1 MLLLQVSRGLFEL
14 ALGMQAQTKLG
25 GVGVLLLLAVGVGIR
40 ARRAGLA
47 VGAAMVFTL
56 LMIQA

>member
-1 MLLLQVSRGLFEL
+1 MLLLQVFRGLFEL
-14 ALGMQAQTKLG
+14 VLGMQAQTKLG

-40 ARRAGLA
+40 ARRVGLA

>member
-1 MLLLQVSRGLFEL
+1 MLLLQVTRGLLEL
-14 ALGMQAQTKLG
+14 VLGIQAQTKLG
-25 GVGVLLLLAVGVGIR
+25 VVGVLLLLAMGVGMR

-47 VGAAMVFTL
+47 VGAAVLFAW

>member
-14 ALGMQAQTKLG
+14 ALGMHAQTKLG

-40 ARRAGLA
+40 ARRVGLA